1 MSTGACGIDCTTCRL
16 HVMGICS
23 TCGAGNSDAGRDK
36 LAAQNRLFGSGCP
49 ILSCAVERGMA
60 YCLRDCNEFPC
71 GEFSARQYPF
81 SQGFL
86 DMQSRRR
93 TKIESRPLAAWPI
106 TTADFWAELE
116 AKRAEEVCA
125 NSGAVFLNGN
135 YRLQCLNEVWE
146 IDVQEQRIFKVEGF
160 FGGEWDRQVPFLLLL
175 YLVKAQAT
183 LPSGEMAAPRELV
196 KGGDFFQGRY
206 RLQTDELERVFGG
219 AGDTFLEVAKKLG
232 AQQTGGADFS
242 VRFNVLPKLLVEYLL
257 WHADEE
263 FPPRVIILLGSD
275 TTEHFPPDA
284 TAILVNL
291 LTGRILSS
299 VHG

>member
-23 TCGAGNSDAGRDK
+23 TCGAGNSDVGRDK

-49 ILSCAVERGMA
+49 ILSCAVERGIA
-60 YCLRDCNEFPC
+60 YCLRDCNDFPC
-71 GEFSARQYPF
+71 GEFSAGQYPF

-93 TKIESRPLAAWPI
+93 AKIESRPQAAWPV
-106 TTADFWAELE
+106 TAADFWAELE
-116 AKRAEEVCA
+116 TKRAEEVCT

-146 IDVQEQRIFKVEGF
+146 IDVQERRIFKVEGI

-206 RLQTDELERVFGG
+206 RLQTDDLERVFGN
-219 AGDTFLEVAKKLG
+219 AGDTFLEVARKLG
-232 AQQTGGADFS
+232 AQQTEGADFS
-242 VRFNVLPKLLVEYLL
+242 ARFSVLPKLFIEYLL
-257 WHADEE
+257 WLTDEE
-263 FPPRVIILLGSD
+263 FPSRFIILLGRD
-275 TTEHFPPDA
+275 TIEHFPPDA
-284 TAILVNL
+284 TAMLVNI